1 MDVNFDAL
9 SSLPGYYNYLDGSGT
24 NITILAILSG
34 VVLMYFVLFASLG
47 GSDRPSEDMPR
58 GSSSVGLEIL
68 LWSVFIMLIV
78 FNALQYF
85 FSINVKASLKN
96 LFSKEPELDL
106 VIDQPYAIP
115 SAGGDEPEIDPSET
129 VPEITTAPQVF
140 HVTDNKFTFDNAQ
153 AVCQA
158 YGGRLASYD
167 EVEDAYKKG
176 GEWCGYGWSK
186 DQMALY
192 PTQKQTWSRLQ
203 GIKGHEHDCGR
214 PGVNGGYIANP
225 NVRFGI
231 NCFGYKP
238 EITPAERD
246 EMRTADYF
254 PKTQK
259 EIDMD
264 KRVKSWKH
272 RISALQVSPFNHT
285 DWSEM

>member
-9 SSLPGYYNYLDGSGT
+9 SSLPGNYNYLDGSGT
-24 NITILAILSG
+24 NITILAILSV
-34 VVLMYFVLFASLG
+34 VVLLYFVLFASLG
-47 GSDRPSEDMPR
+47 SSEQTAAPR
-58 GSSSVGLEIL
+58 SGSSVGLEVL

-115 SAGGDEPEIDPSET
+115 SAGGEDDDLEPSET
-129 VPEITTAPQVF
+129 VPEITIAPQAF
-140 HVTDNKFTFDNAQ
+140 HVKNNKFTYDDAQ
-153 AVCQA
+153 AVCKA
-158 YGGRLASYD
+158 YGGRLATYD
-167 EVEDAYKKG
+167 EVEDAYKRG
-176 GEWCGYGWSK
+176 GEWCGYGWSEG
-186 DQMALY
+186 QMALY
-192 PTQKQTWSRLQ
+192 PTQKQTWNRLQ

-238 EITPAERD
+238 EITPEEQQ
-246 EMRTADYF
+246 EMRNANYF
-254 PKTQK
+254 PKSQK
-259 EIDMD
+259 DIEME
-264 KRVKSWKH
+264 KRVQRWKH
-272 RISALQVSPFNHT
+272 KISSLQVSPFNHT

>member
-9 SSLPGYYNYLDGSGT
+9 SSLPGNYDYLNASGT
-24 NITILAILSG
+24 NITILAILTL
-34 VVLMYFVLFASLG
+34 VVLLYFVLFSSLG
-47 GSDRPSEDMPR
+47 GSGEAAP
-58 GSSSVGLEIL
+58 GSQRSDSSIGLEIL

-96 LFSKEPELDL
+96 LFSRKPELDL
-106 VIDQPYAIP
+106 VIDQPYPVA
-115 SAGGDEPEIDPSET
+115 AGGEEEGEIDASDV

-140 HVTDNKFTFDNAQ
+140 HVRDNKFTYENAE
-153 AVCQA
+153 AVCKA
-158 YGGRLASYD
+158 YGGRLANYD

-176 GEWCGYGWSK
+176 GEWCGYGWSAN
-186 DQMALY
+186 QMALY
-192 PTQKQTWSRLQ
+192 PTQKTTWDRLQ

-225 NVRFGI
+225 NVEFGI

-238 EITPAERD
+238 EITPEEQD
-246 EMRTADYF
+246 EMRTANYF

-259 EIDMD
+259 EIEMD
-264 KRVKSWKH
+264 KRVKRWKH
-272 RISALQVSPFNHT
+272 RLSSLQISPFNHT

>member
-9 SSLPGYYNYLDGSGT
+9 SSLPGNYNYLDGSGT
-24 NITILAILSG
+24 NITILAILSV
-34 VVLMYFVLFASLG
+34 VVLLYFVLFASLG
-47 GSDRPSEDMPR
+47 SSEQTAAPR
-58 GSSSVGLEIL
+58 SGSSVGLEVL

-115 SAGGDEPEIDPSET
+115 AAGGEDDDLEPSET
-129 VPEITTAPQVF
+129 VPEITIAPQAF
-140 HVTDNKFTFDNAQ
+140 HVKNNKFTYDDAQ
-153 AVCQA
+153 AVCKA
-158 YGGRLASYD
+158 YGGRLATYD
-167 EVEDAYKKG
+167 EVEDAYKRG
-176 GEWCGYGWSK
+176 GEWCGYGWSEG
-186 DQMALY
+186 QMALY
-192 PTQKQTWSRLQ
+192 PTQKQTWNRLQ

-238 EITPAERD
+238 EITPEEQQD
-246 EMRTADYF
+246 MRTANYF
-254 PKTQK
+254 PKSQK
-259 EIDMD
+259 DIEME
-264 KRVKSWKH
+264 KRVQRWKH
-272 RISALQVSPFNHT
+272 KISSLQVSPFNHT